1 MVKLSLTNSLPLRVA
16 CDGESSSGKS
26 TAAKLISKKY
36 KLFCMNSGLLFRYA
50 SFLVIKNKP
59 KQLNTFLK
67 KKFKNLSYKNIINLS
82 LHSQEISNHVA
93 LLAKQKKVRKIIRI
107 FQKKIIKKHHQ
118 ICCEGRDQAS
128 SILKQ
133 NPRYDIAFY
142 FKCNLNT
149 ASLRRWHDLKKKIPL
164 KEVKKSLRIRTLLDK
179 KRRHNPLKKVA
190 DAVLIR
196 TDILNKKEMVAK
208 MSKEIDKRLL
218 LKYGRNFKTRKK
230 QVSQRV

>member
-1 MVKLSLTNSLPLRVA
+1 MVKLSLNEPLHLRVA

-26 TAAKLISKKY
+26 TAARLISKKY

-50 SFLVIKNKP
+50 SRLIIEEKP
-59 KQLNTFLK
+59 KKIIPFLR
-67 KKFKNLSYKNIINLS
+67 KKFKNLNYKYITRLN
-82 LHSQEISNHVA
+82 LHSQEISNHVVF
-93 LLAKQKKVRKIIRI
+93 LARQKRVREIIRI
-107 FQKKIIKKHHQ
+107 FQKKIIRQHPQ

-128 SILKQ
+128 AILRK
-133 NPRYDIAFY
+133 NPRYDVAFY

-149 ASLRRWHDLKKKIPL
+149 ASLRRWRDLKKKIPL

-196 TDILNKKEMVAK
+196 TDILGKKAMVAK
-208 MSKEIDKRLL
+208 MSKEIDKKLM
-218 LKYGRNFKTRKK
+218 LKYGRNFKAR
-230 QVSQRV
+230 